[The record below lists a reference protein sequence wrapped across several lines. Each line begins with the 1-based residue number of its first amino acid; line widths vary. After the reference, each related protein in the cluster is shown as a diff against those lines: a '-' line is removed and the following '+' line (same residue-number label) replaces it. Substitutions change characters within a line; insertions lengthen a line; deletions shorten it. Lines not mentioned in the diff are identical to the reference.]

1 VKYGCRFDR
10 PFWRARLQ
18 DAWGEAPIAWHY
30 GARRCGKAT
39 LAEKLVES
47 ETLFVHC
54 DLPTTEELVRDPQ
67 MYFKG
72 CKKPTIVFDEIQQ
85 LQDPSRVLKIGADP
99 FSKIENSGHR
109 FFNADG
115 R

>member
-1 VKYGCRFDR
+1 MKYGCRFDR

-18 DAWGEAPIAWHY
+18 DAWGEAPIAWHC

-72 CKKPTIVFDEIQQ
+72 CKKPTIVFAEIQQ

-109 FFNADG
+109 FFNAGG